1 MRKLFIVLI
10 ALGVVLP
17 IQAATAQETLSFYK
31 QELSAFPSANARESR
46 AYAAILAD
54 SFSTWATQH
63 PQDESLADALLMQA
77 RLELR
82 AQEQGKALVTLFL
95 LRYQFPQMTLD
106 NLNPLFTQ
114 AVLALDAKSRDEAA
128 KLFAAG
134 PKGSVLQT
142 RQADALY
149 ALSKLTGKTFYA
161 PAANAFESFFIRF
174 PDYSASDQVELWY
187 GDLHRLNGNY
197 LAAIFQYKK
206 TGALYPNTPYRA
218 ASERLI
224 GDIYA
229 DNLKDTAAATAAYT
243 RILQNYPDSSE
254 TGIVYKHMAILDENN
269 KQYDSALINYDKA
282 IELLGNTPASYEA
295 YRGKA
300 DVYIKTKDFT
310 EAYNLLQKTAI
321 LFNADEE
328 KATDSW
334 LAAAQVAKRQ
344 LRNPEKY
351 AQSLEKALL
360 AHPKNAQ
367 APQMLFDLAAT
378 YEQLGKTKQAQ
389 ETYKKLVLNY
399 PTHKLASRAQG
410 RLNKLSR

>member
-31 QELSAFPSANARESR
+31 QELSAFPAANARESR
-46 AYAAILAD
+46 AYAATLAD

-95 LRYQFPQMTLD
+95 LRYQFPQMALD
-106 NLNPLFTQ
+106 NLNPLFAQ
-114 AVLALDAKSRDEAA
+114 AVQALDAKSRDEAA

-410 RLNKLSR
+410 RLNKLSK

>member
-1 MRKLFIVLI
+1 MIV
-10 ALGVVLP
+10 LGVVLP
-17 IQAATAQETLSFYK
+17 LQAATAQETLSFYK
-31 QELSAFPSANARESR
+31 QELSAFPATNARESR
-46 AYAAILAD
+46 AYASSLAD

-63 PQDESLADALLMQA
+63 PQDEAVSDALLMQA

-82 AQEQGKALVTLFL
+82 AQEFGKALVTLFL
-95 LRYQFPQMTLD
+95 LRYQFPQVSLD
-106 NLNPLFTQ
+106 TLNPLFTQ
-114 AVLALDAKSRDEAA
+114 AVQALDVKSRDTAT
-128 KLFAAG
+128 KLFTAG
-134 PKGSVLQT
+134 PNGSTLQV

-149 ALSKLTGKTFYA
+149 ALSKLTGKAVYA
-161 PAANAFESFFIRF
+161 PAANAFETFFARF
-174 PDYSASDQVELWY
+174 ADYSASDQVELWY

-206 TGALYPNTPYRA
+206 AGTLYPNTPYRA

-243 RILQNYPDSSE
+243 RVLQNYPDSSE
-254 TGIVYKHMAILDENN
+254 TGVVYKHMAILDENN

-300 DVYIKTKDFT
+300 DVYIKTKNFT

-328 KATDSW
+328 KATDTW
-334 LAAAQVAKRQ
+334 LSAAQLAKRQ
-344 LRNPEKY
+344 LRSSEKY
-351 AQSLEKALL
+351 IQALEKALL
-360 AHPKNAQ
+360 AHPNNAQ
-367 APQMLFDLAAT
+367 APQILFDLGSA
-378 YEQLGKTKQAQ
+378 YEQQGKTQQAQ
-389 ETYKKLVLNY
+389 ETYKKLVLKY

-410 RLNKLSR
+410 RLTKLTK